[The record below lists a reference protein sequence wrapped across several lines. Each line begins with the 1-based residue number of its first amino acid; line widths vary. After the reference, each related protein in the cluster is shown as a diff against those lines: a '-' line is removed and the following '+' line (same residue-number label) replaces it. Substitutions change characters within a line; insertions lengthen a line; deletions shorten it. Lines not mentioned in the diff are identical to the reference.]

1 MSPVLQ
7 INNLAKKYPKL
18 FAVKDLNLSIEKGS
32 VFGLLGP
39 NGSGKTTTLSI
50 ILGATNPTAGSFSW
64 FGETNKSKDRKK

>member
-18 FAVKDLNLSIEKGS
+18 FAVKELNLSIEKGS

-39 NGSGKTTTLSI
+39 NGAGKTTFLSI
-50 ILGATNPTAGSFSW
+50 LGGTVVKTSGKVSVWGFDLDKNP
-64 FGETNKSKDRKK
+64 R